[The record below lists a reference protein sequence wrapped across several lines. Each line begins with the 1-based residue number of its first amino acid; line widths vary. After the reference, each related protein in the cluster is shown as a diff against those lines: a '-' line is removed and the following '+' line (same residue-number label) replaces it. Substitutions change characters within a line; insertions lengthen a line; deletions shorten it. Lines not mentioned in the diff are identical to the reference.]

1 MTFARTGMSLFIRS
15 RNFASL
21 VCALLCCLGPT
32 FSSALA
38 QSANISPSQP
48 HFDLGPETVLEDEAI
63 PIVLSGIPPGRAVTI
78 RLHGTSASSEW
89 SSSAIFTSD
98 SRGIVDLTHTA
109 PIRGDYEGID
119 PMGLFWSTRR
129 NQNERFDFKSADPS
143 AARVPEPWKVTAELD
158 GAVVATATVWRR
170 AVAAD
175 VTITKVHD
183 RGLVGTFYQPSG
195 EGRHPAVIVV
205 SGSNGGVPPAASM
218 PGAPAS

>member
-78 RLHGTSASSEW
+78 RLHGTSACSEW

-158 GAVVATATVWRR
+158 GAVVATAAVWRR
-170 AVAAD
+170 GGGAGG
-175 VTITKVHD
+175 TITKVHD
-183 RGLVGTFYQPSG
+183 RGLARPLSPPPGG
-195 EGRHPAVIVV
+195 AAHPAAR
-205 SGSNGGVPPAASM
+205 GAPGAKGRGPAAAAD
-218 PGAPAS
+218 PGAAP